1 MARRV
6 AVDPGHADPTAARTV
21 VAAALQADT
30 DLHVLLLSADATAG
44 DDRLHVRAGRPL
56 PDDLPPE
63 VAVRGRPDLA
73 LRVALEALRD
83 REVDAVVS
91 ASPHAAL
98 STAVGF
104 VLRRRRGVRDPL
116 VATVVATER
125 GPVTI
130 CDTSGRSGTTAAS
143 LLAAA
148 ADLPTGRTGWLA
160 TGVTP
165 NAAAGAAADAL
176 AEGLGTSVVPL
187 DPAAVLAGRADV
199 VFCDGAAGQLFVDT
213 VEALDPMRVGLRRV
227 VGTEPGDVLDVPP
240 DPGHWAEALAAA
252 GGRT

>member
-6 AVDPGHADPTAARTV
+6 VVDPGHADPAAARTA
-21 VAAALQADT
+21 VAEALQADT
-30 DLHVLLLSADATAG
+30 DLHVVLLSADGTVD
-44 DDRLHVRAGRPL
+44 DDRLRVRAGRPL
-56 PDDLPPE
+56 PDEVPAD

-83 REVDAVVS
+83 GEVDAVVS

-98 STAVGF
+98 STAVRF

-116 VATVVATER
+116 VATVVDTDA
-125 GPVTI
+125 GPVTV
-130 CDTSGRSGTTAAS
+130 CDTSGRSGTTTAS

-148 ADLPTGRTGWLA
+148 TDLPTGRTGWLTTGA
-160 TGVTP
+160 TGT
-165 NAAAGAAADAL
+165 AAADAL
-176 AEGLGTSVVPL
+176 ADGLGTAVVPL

-213 VEALDPMRVGLRRV
+213 IEALDPSRVGLRRV
-227 VGTEPGDVLDVPP
+227 VGTESGDVVDVPP
-240 DPGHWAEALAAA
+240 DPRTWAEALAAA
-252 GGRT
+252 GGRA

>member
-6 AVDPGHADPTAARTV
+6 AVDPGHADPATARTV
-21 VAAALQADT
+21 VAEALQADT
-30 DLHVLLLSADATAG
+30 DLHVLLLSADGTAG

-73 LRVALEALRD
+73 LRMALEALRD
-83 REVDAVVS
+83 GEVDAVVS

-98 STAVGF
+98 STAVRF

-116 VATVVATER
+116 VATIVDTDA

-148 ADLPTGRTGWLA
+148 TDLPTGRTGWLVTGA
-160 TGVTP
+160 TAT
-165 NAAAGAAADAL
+165 AAADAL
-176 AEGLGTSVVPL
+176 AEGLGTAVVPL

-199 VFCDGAAGQLFVDT
+199 VFCDGAAGRLLVDT
-213 VEALDPMRVGLRRV
+213 IEAVDPSRVGLRRV
-227 VGTEPGDVLDVPP
+227 VGAEPGDVLDVPP
-240 DPGHWAEALAAA
+240 DPGRWAEALAAA
-252 GGRT
+252 GGHP